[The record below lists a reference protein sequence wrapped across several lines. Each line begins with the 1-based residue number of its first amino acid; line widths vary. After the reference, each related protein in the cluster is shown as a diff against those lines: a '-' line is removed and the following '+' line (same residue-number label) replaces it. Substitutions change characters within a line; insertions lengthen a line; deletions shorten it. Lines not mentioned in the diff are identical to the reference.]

1 MHPLRSVNFLMHKMK
16 EFASRHALLFVFLAA
31 SAALAA
37 CTGTTKTSSPANSS
51 APSSGSSVA
60 VTVTPPSANV
70 RAGATQSFSATVAGS
85 STTSVTWQVN
95 GVPGGSVATGTIS
108 SSGLY
113 AAPSTVPGSNPVT
126 VRAVSSADATATGS
140 SAVTLQNPVPVL
152 TGIAPPSV
160 PAGAFAITVNG
171 NGFVSGA
178 QVLLAGTP
186 LATNFVSSTQLTA
199 AGNEGSAGTFS
210 VAVMNPNP
218 GSATSASQ
226 NLQVT
231 STSGGNPPPSCS
243 GMSLG
248 QSAGLNG
255 FVPFPA
261 DSLWNKD
268 VSSASVDANSTAIIS
283 FIGSGIGLHP
293 DFGSGLYNGQSMGI
307 PYLVVGSQQGPVPIV
322 FTAYGDESD
331 PGPMPI
337 PVSAL
342 IEGYPAPGNGDRHV
356 LVLDNNNCW
365 LYELYS
371 SYPNAASWNAASAAV
386 WDLTAG
392 EQRPYTWT
400 SADAAGLPIFPGL
413 ARYDEVA
420 AGQMN
425 HALRFTLQSS
435 RAAFVPPA
443 SHWAANSSNA
453 QAAPMGMRLRLK
465 ASFDISTFSAA
476 NQVIL
481 TALKKYGMIMADNG
495 SSMYISGAPDARW
508 DNSDLHNLG
517 GVTAADF
524 EVVQMNPI
532 YTAAN
537 IPSGANPVI
546 ASFTANS
553 QAVSAGTPVTL
564 SWNVTGASYV
574 IVSPDVGAVRGT
586 SAVVS
591 PSQSTTY
598 TLYATNAFG
607 RTTATINITVH

>member
-1 MHPLRSVNFLMHKMK
+1 MDKWKKFDLLRSLHFV
-16 EFASRHALLFVFLAA
+16 LLLAA
-31 SAALAA
+31 AALTA
-37 CTGTTKTSSPANSS
+37 CTGTTKSSPASN
-51 APSSGSSVA
+51 PTTPPSGSSVT
-60 VTVTPPSANV
+60 VTVSPASANV
-70 RAGATQSFSATVAGS
+70 RAGATESFGATVAGS
-85 STTSVTWQVN
+85 SNTTVTWQVN
-95 GVPGGSVATGTIS
+95 GVAGGSAATGTIS
-108 SSGLY
+108 ASGVY
-113 AAPSTVPGSNPVT
+113 TAPLTVPSSNTVT
-126 VRAVSSADATATGS
+126 VRAVSSADASSTGS

-152 TGIAPPSV
+152 TGIAPTSV

-171 NGFVSGA
+171 SGYASGA
-178 QVLLAGTP
+178 QVLLAGAP
-186 LATNFVSSTQLTA
+186 LATTFVSSTQLTA
-199 AGNEGSAGTFS
+199 TGNEASAGAFS
-210 VAVMNPNP
+210 IAVMNPNP

-248 QSAGLNG
+248 QSASLNG
-255 FVPFPA
+255 FLPFPA
-261 DSLWNKD
+261 DNLWNQD
-268 VSSASVDANSTAIIS
+268 ISNAAVDPNSSAIIN

-307 PYLVVGSQQGPVPIV
+307 PYLVVGSQQGPLPII

-342 IEGYPAPGNGDRHV
+342 IEGYPAPGSGDRHV

-371 SYPNAASWNAASAAV
+371 SYPNAASWNAGSAAV
-386 WDLTAG
+386 WDLTAD

-400 SADAAGLPIFPGL
+400 LADAGGLPIFPGL

-420 AGQMN
+420 AGHIN

-453 QAAPMGMRLRLK
+453 LAAPMGMRLRLK
-465 ASFDISTFSAA
+465 ASFDISSFSAA

-495 SSMYISGAPDARW
+495 SSMYISGAPDDNW

-517 GVTAADF
+517 SVTAADF
-524 EVVQMNPI
+524 EVVEMNPI

-537 IPSGANPVI
+537 VPAGASPAIP
-546 ASFTANS
+546 SFTASS
-553 QAVSAGTPVTL
+553 QIISAGTPVTL
-564 SWNVTGASYV
+564 SWNVTGASYL
-574 IVSPDVGAVRGT
+574 ILSPDVGAVRGT
-586 SAVVS
+586 RATVS
-591 PSQSTTY
+591 PTQSTIY

-607 RTTATINITVH
+607 RTTATVNITVQ

>member
-1 MHPLRSVNFLMHKMK
+1 MGAVFGTFMAKLR
-16 EFASRHALLFVFLAA
+16 EFALRNSLLFVFLLAA
-31 SAALAA
+31 AALAGCA
-37 CTGTTKTSSPANSS
+37 GTTKSSSPPNSNT
-51 APSSGSSVA
+51 PPSGSSVT
-60 VTVTPPSANV
+60 VTVSPASANV
-70 RAGATQSFSATVAGS
+70 RAGTTKSFSATVAGS
-85 STTSVTWQVN
+85 SNTAVTWQVN
-95 GVPGGSVATGTIS
+95 SVAGGSAATGTIS
-108 SSGLY
+108 SSGMY
-113 AAPSTVPGSNPVT
+113 TAPMTVPSSNNVT

-160 PAGAFAITVNG
+160 PAGAFAITVEG
-171 NGFVSGA
+171 SGFVGGA
-178 QVLLAGTP
+178 QVLLAGAP
-186 LATNFVSSTQLTA
+186 LATTFVSPTQLMAT
-199 AGNEGSAGTFS
+199 GNEASAGIFS

-231 STSGGNPPPSCS
+231 STSGGNPPSSCS

-248 QSAGLNG
+248 QSASLNG
-255 FVPFPA
+255 FVPFPE
-261 DSLWNKD
+261 DNLWNQD
-268 VSSASVDANSTAIIS
+268 ISSVPVDPNSSAIIN

-342 IEGYPAPGNGDRHV
+342 IEGYPAPGSGDRHV

-371 SYPNAASWNAASAAV
+371 SYPNAASWNAGSAAV
-386 WDLTAG
+386 WDLTAD
-392 EQRPYTWT
+392 EQRPYSWT

-420 AGQMN
+420 AGQIK
-425 HALRFTLQSS
+425 HALRFTLHSS

-443 SHWAANSSNA
+443 SHWAANSSNVL
-453 QAAPMGMRLRLK
+453 AAPMGMRLRLK
-465 ASFDISTFSAA
+465 AGFDMSSFSAA

-495 SSMYISGAPDARW
+495 SSMYISGAPDDNW
-508 DNSDLHNLG
+508 DNNDLHNLG
-517 GVTAADF
+517 SVTAADF
-524 EVVQMNPI
+524 EVVEMNPI

-537 IPSGANPVI
+537 VPTGASPVI
-546 ASFTANS
+546 SSFTASS
-553 QAVSAGTPVTL
+553 QNISSGTPVTL
-564 SWNVTGASYV
+564 SWNVTSASYL
-574 IVSPDVGAVRGT
+574 IVSPDIGAVRGT
-586 SAVVS
+586 SVVVS
-591 PSQSTTY
+591 PSQSATY

-607 RTTATINITVH
+607 RTTATVNITVH